1 MTSNEFWNNFLLA
14 TGKDS
19 ETVCTGDLNFDS
31 KGFTNDAEVTNILSG
46 NRTAFFSSFA
56 SFSIDMEPLPSSGEL
71 YIVYDRANEPRA
83 VIELEN
89 VTVIPFCDVSW
100 SMAQKEGED
109 ENLEQWQIRTQEY
122 LTEEGEILGFEFS
135 KEMKLVFQ
143 SFRVLYK

>member
-14 TGKDS
+14 TDKDS

-46 NRTAFFSSFA
+46 NRTAFFLSFA